1 MFGTCASPD
10 RLRIDVE
17 RAEEESMSTLG
28 IDLAV
33 RAAHVATLTNDQGE
47 VIWSRRRF
55 QSHPR
60 DLAALS
66 AAAGPAPEL
75 TVVMEPTRSAWVVVA
90 AHFRATGAKVVMV
103 APEQSSDLRRYYKKH
118 TKNDRLDSFVLSRVP
133 LLHPEG
139 LIEVNG
145 LGPAEPLRRAVRR
158 RVRLVGQR
166 HGCHQRIDAMLD
178 LLGPAYNEVL
188 GTQGTKT
195 AAVVLEQYGN
205 PKSLRRLG
213 LSRLTDLVVR
223 TSGGHLGAE
232 YAGRLLHAAKEAI
245 ELWRGGGL
253 DFDELAWDLAQEIR
267 IIGQLEVEISRLDA
281 RIAELYSAVDPKGI
295 VRSAP
300 GIGPVLSAG
309 IIGRLGDV
317 TRFSNLAGIRS
328 FTGLVPGVNQSG
340 LAETRPGIT
349 KQGDPGLRRD
359 LFYAADMARHHDP
372 QLAAKYHRLIVE
384 RRLHH
389 YAAVCHVATTLVT
402 RIAACL
408 RSGQHYV
415 VRDIDGRPVTPTEA
429 REIIAERY
437 AIPPEA
443 RRRARIP
450 DAVSEPTR

>member
-1 MFGTCASPD
+1 
-10 RLRIDVE
+10 
-17 RAEEESMSTLG
+17 MSTLG

-90 AHFRATGAKVVMV
+90 AHFRASGAKVVMV

-118 TKNDRLDSFVLSRVP
+118 TKNDRLDSFILSRVP

-139 LIEVNG
+139 LLEVSG
-145 LGPAEPLRRAVRR
+145 LGPADPLKRAVRR
-158 RVRLVGQR
+158 RVRLVGER

-195 AAVVLEQYGN
+195 AAVVLERYGN
-205 PKSLRRLG
+205 PKSLCRLG

-232 YAGRLLHAAKEAI
+232 YAAGLLRAAKEAI

-267 IIGQLEVEISRLDA
+267 IIGQLDLEISRLDA
-281 RIAELYSAVDPKGI
+281 RIAELYAAVDPKGI

-300 GIGPVLSAG
+300 GVGPVLSAG

-317 TRFSNLAGIRS
+317 TRFANLAGIRS
-328 FTGLVPGVNQSG
+328 FTGIVPGVNQSG
-340 LAETRPGIT
+340 LVETRPGIT

-372 QLAAKYHRLIVE
+372 QLAARYYRLIVE

-415 VRDIDGRPVTPTEA
+415 VRDIDGTPVTPVEA
-429 REIIAERY
+429 RAIIADRY
-437 AIPPEA
+437 LIPPA
-443 RRRARIP
+443 VRRRARVP
-450 DAVSEPTR
+450 DVASEPTR

>member
-1 MFGTCASPD
+1 
-10 RLRIDVE
+10 
-17 RAEEESMSTLG
+17 MSTLG